1 MHLAICDDHMAD
13 RKQMERLL
21 GRESDRRLNT
31 TGVLYVDSFG
41 SKESILTTPMIY
53 DAIFMDMTEDGCD
66 AVELS
71 HMLRADGTDVPIV
84 FCCDKVDYRKSK
96 NLPDNALFL
105 DKPIVVAELTEM
117 IDHLLSI
124 KNSKAQKL
132 EFRNQT
138 DTIYLTEGQI
148 SYVWPES
155 NRHVCIHTTDSREYT
170 TDMSIASFCGTLSKY
185 DSFILL
191 ASNTVLNMRY
201 IRSISMFKVTMQDGK
216 SFRLGFGEAKVLRK
230 SVDACMEKLAQ
241 GEKAQGEE
249 A

>member
-96 NLPDNALFL
+96 NLPDNVLFL

-138 DTIYLTEGQI
+138 DTIYLTEDQI
-148 SYVWPES
+148 SYAWPES
-155 NRHVCIHTTDSREYT
+155 NRHVCIHTADSREYT

>member
-1 MHLAICDDHMAD
+1 
-13 RKQMERLL
+13 
-21 GRESDRRLNT
+21 
-31 TGVLYVDSFG
+31 
-41 SKESILTTPMIY
+41 
-53 DAIFMDMTEDGCD
+53 
-66 AVELS
+66 
-71 HMLRADGTDVPIV
+71 MLRADGTDVPIV

-96 NLPDNALFL
+96 NLPDNVLFL

-138 DTIYLTEGQI
+138 DTFYLTEDQI
-148 SYVWPES
+148 SCAWPK
-155 NRHVCIHTTDSREYT
+155 NYRYVCIHTTNGSEYT

>member
-41 SKESILTTPMIY
+41 SKESILVTPMIY

-66 AVELS
+66 AIELS

-105 DKPIVVAELTEM
+105 DKPIVVSELTET

-124 KNSKAQKL
+124 KNSKVKKTRIPQPDRHHLPDGGPNFLRLAEKQPSSL
-132 EFRNQT
+132 HSHCRRQRIHNR
-138 DTIYLTEGQI
+138 
-148 SYVWPES
+148 YVP
-155 NRHVCIHTTDSREYT
+155 C
-170 TDMSIASFCGTLSKY
+170 F
-185 DSFILL
+185 
-191 ASNTVLNMRY
+191 
-201 IRSISMFKVTMQDGK
+201 
-216 SFRLGFGEAKVLRK
+216 VLRHFK
-230 SVDACMEKLAQ
+230 Q
-241 GEKAQGEE
+241 I
-249 A
+249 

>member
-41 SKESILTTPMIY
+41 SKESILVTPMIY

-66 AVELS
+66 AMELS

-105 DKPIVVAELTEM
+105 Q
-117 IDHLLSI
+117 S
-124 KNSKAQKL
+124 
-132 EFRNQT
+132 
-138 DTIYLTEGQI
+138 
-148 SYVWPES
+148 
-155 NRHVCIHTTDSREYT
+155 
-170 TDMSIASFCGTLSKY
+170 
-185 DSFILL
+185 
-191 ASNTVLNMRY
+191 
-201 IRSISMFKVTMQDGK
+201 
-216 SFRLGFGEAKVLRK
+216 
-230 SVDACMEKLAQ
+230 
-241 GEKAQGEE
+241 
-249 A
+249 

>member
-1 MHLAICDDHMAD
+1 
-13 RKQMERLL
+13 
-21 GRESDRRLNT
+21 
-31 TGVLYVDSFG
+31 
-41 SKESILTTPMIY
+41 MIY

-66 AVELS
+66 AIELS

-96 NLPDNALFL
+96 NLPDNVLFL

-138 DTIYLTEGQI
+138 DTFYLTEDQI
-148 SYVWPES
+148 SCAWPK
-155 NRHVCIHTTDSREYT
+155 NYRYVCIHTTNGSEYT

-216 SFRLGFGEAKVLRK
+216 SFRLGFGEGKVLRK

>member
-41 SKESILTTPMIY
+41 SKESILVTPMIY

-66 AVELS
+66 AIELS

-105 DKPIVVAELTEM
+105 DKPIVVSELTET

-124 KNSKAQKL
+124 KNSKVKKL

-138 DTIYLTEGQI
+138 DTIYLTEDQI
-148 SYVWPES
+148 SYAWPKN
-155 NRHVCIHTTDSREYT
+155 NRQVCIHTADGREYT
-170 TDMSIASFCGTLSKY
+170 TDMSLASFCGTLNKY
-185 DSFILL
+185 DNFVLL

-216 SFRLGFGEAKVLRK
+216 SFRLGFGEAKILRK